1 MSLRAYLPVF
11 FLSCLALS
19 MVDCSLTSASKPS
32 KKAEKPVA
40 MSTSNAEW
48 KERKWE
54 LYAEDRGG
62 VQYFFEKDSVE
73 YLAKDVVHAW
83 RKRTFPGKSSSS
95 QKEITSFDEID
106 CRMDR
111 FRSLE
116 LQGLNWD
123 DTTTAIYRRP
133 APWSKIYSETPDEL
147 IEGKLCRQPGVGQNL
162 PK

>member
-1 MSLRAYLPVF
+1 MCLRAYLPVF
-11 FLSCLALS
+11 LLSCLALS
-19 MVDCSLTSASKPS
+19 VVDCSLISASKPS

-40 MSTSNAEW
+40 TPTSNVEW

-73 YLAKDVVHAW
+73 YLAKDVIRAW
-83 RKRTFPGKSSSS
+83 RKRTFPNKSSS

-133 APWSKIYSETPDEL
+133 APWSKIYSETSDEVF
-147 IEGKLCRQPGVGQNL
+147 EDKVCRQPGAGHDL